1 MNLHNIVSGAIGA
14 INPFQAA
21 NVQYSNGYT
30 TAADGSQAPSYIE
43 VDNVQV
49 QVQALTA
56 KELQHLAALNI
67 QGVMKALYLNGNS
80 QGVVRPLGQ
89 GGDLF
94 TLVSGTWLVTTV
106 LETWDTGWCKVA
118 VTLQEN

>member
-30 TAADGSQAPSYIE
+30 TAADGSQVPSYIE

-56 KELQHLAALNI
+56 KELQHLASLNI

>member
-1 MNLHNIVSGAIGA
+1 MNLHNIASGAIGA

-30 TAADGSQAPSYIE
+30 MAADGSQVPSYIE

-67 QGVMKALYLNGNS
+67 QGVMKALYLNGNA

>member
-1 MNLHNIVSGAIGA
+1 MNLHSIVSGAIGA
-14 INPFQAA
+14 INPFQMAS
-21 NVQYSNGYT
+21 VMYSSGYT
-30 TAADGSQAPSYIE
+30 TSADGKQIPAY
-43 VDNVQV
+43 VTVQGVSV

-56 KELQHLAALNI
+56 KEIEHLDSLNI

-94 TLVSGTWLVTTV
+94 MLASGTWLVTTV

-118 VTLQEN
+118 VTQQMS

>member
-1 MNLHNIVSGAIGA
+1 MNLHSIVAGAIGSV
-14 INPFQAA
+14 NPFQLAT
-21 NVQYSNGYT
+21 VQYSSGYSV
-30 TAADGSQAPSYIE
+30 APDGKQIPAYVT
-43 VDNVQV
+43 VDNVSV

-56 KELQHLAALNI
+56 KEIAHLDSLNI
-67 QGVMKALYLNGNS
+67 QGVMKSIYLNGNV

-118 VTLQEN
+118 VTQQLN

>member
-30 TAADGSQAPSYIE
+30 TAADGSQVPSYIE

-56 KELQHLAALNI
+56 KELQHLASLNI

-118 VTLQEN
+118 VMLQEN

>member
-30 TAADGSQAPSYIE
+30 MAADGSQVPSYIE

>member
-14 INPFQAA
+14 INPFQGA

-30 TAADGSQAPSYIE
+30 TSADGSQVPSYIE
-43 VDNVQV
+43 VDNIQV

-56 KELQHLAALNI
+56 KELQHLASLNI

>member
-1 MNLHNIVSGAIGA
+1 MNLHSIVSGPIGA

-21 NVQYSNGYT
+21 TVQYSSGYSMSP
-30 TAADGSQAPSYIE
+30 DGSQTPTYVTVS
-43 VDNVQV
+43 NVPV

-56 KELQHLAALNI
+56 KELQHVAALNI
-67 QGVMKALYLNGNS
+67 QGLTKALYLNGNA

-89 GGDLF
+89 GGDIF
-94 TLVSGTWLVTTV
+94 TLVSGIWLVTTV

-118 VTLQEN
+118 VTMQTN

>member
-30 TAADGSQAPSYIE
+30 TAADGSQVPSYIE
-43 VDNVQV
+43 VDNVPV

-56 KELQHLAALNI
+56 KELQHLASLNI

>member
-14 INPFQAA
+14 INPLQAA

-30 TAADGSQAPSYIE
+30 TAADGSQVPSYIE

-56 KELQHLAALNI
+56 KELQHLASLNI

>member
-14 INPFQAA
+14 INPFQTA
-21 NVQYSNGYT
+21 NVRYSNGYST
-30 TAADGSQAPSYIE
+30 LGDGSQVPSYTD
-43 VDNVQV
+43 VDNVPV

-56 KELQHLAALNI
+56 KELQHLATLNI

>member
-21 NVQYSNGYT
+21 NVQYSNGYM
-30 TAADGSQAPSYIE
+30 TAADGSQVPSYIE

-56 KELQHLAALNI
+56 KELQHLASLNI